1 MLNRSLYAGIVLAG
15 TVLLAACGPDIRNRT
30 HQQVSLNS
38 IYRGRRLAADY
49 CQSCHLL
56 PDPGLADSRD
66 WEQGILPAM
75 GPRLGIFS
83 FKSKDYPSAKYDP
96 SVSRSFYPSRPLL
109 TKDQWQD
116 ILDYYGAVSPD
127 SLQPQ
132 HRDRPIR
139 YGLHLF
145 STRTSPDPHGLPVSA
160 FVGID
165 STTPEKQIVVGS
177 MLPGALLRYDRSLR
191 LTDSLPVKG
200 AVVDMLFDRQLVC
213 NIGNIN
219 PNNGRLGSVSR
230 VKTDSQGKMRLD
242 TVPLFDKLA
251 RPVQLLSADLNGDGR
266 TDYVVCEFGNLS
278 GDLSWME
285 NTGKGS
291 FVRHVLRAAPGAIR
305 AYVQDYN
312 HDGLPDL
319 WVLFAQGDEGIFLFT
334 NTGRGTFR
342 QEQIL
347 RFPPIY
353 GSSYFELDDLNH
365 DGYPDIVYTCGD
377 NADFSP
383 ILKPYHGVYIFL
395 NDGRNKFRQAWFYP
409 LNGCYKAIAR
419 DFDGDGE
426 PDIATIS
433 FFADFVHQP
442 EEGFVYFRN
451 IGHLHFQPYTIP
463 EAKLGR
469 WITMTAGDL
478 DGDGKDDLVLGNFSV
493 GPTPKNAS
501 VNWKK
506 GPLFLFL
513 HNDSPRTPPR

>member
-1 MLNRSLYAGIVLAG
+1 MHAGIFLAG
-15 TVLLAACGPDIRNRT
+15 SILLASCGRDIRNRS
-30 HQQVSLNS
+30 HQAVSLTS
-38 IYRGRRLAADY
+38 IHEGRRLAAVY

-56 PDPGLADSRD
+56 PDPGLADSRS
-66 WEQGILPAM
+66 WEGGILPAM

-83 FKSKDYPSAKYDP
+83 FNGKIYPSGKYDP
-96 SVSRSFYPSRPLL
+96 AVGRSFYPSQPLL
-109 TKDQWQD
+109 TAEQWQH

-127 SLQPQ
+127 SLMPQ
-132 HRDRPIR
+132 RRDRPIR
-139 YGLHLF
+139 EGLRLF
-145 STRTSPDPHGLPVSA
+145 SSRMSPDPHGLPVSA

-165 STTPEKQIVVGS
+165 SSQGSRAVVVGS
-177 MLPGALLRYDRSLR
+177 MLPGAILRYDPRLR
-191 LTDSLPVKG
+191 LRDSLPLRG

-219 PNNGRLGSVSR
+219 PNDARLGSVSR
-230 VKTDSQGKMRLD
+230 IVTGPDGKMKMD
-242 TVPLFDKLA
+242 SVPLFDKLA
-251 RPVQLLSADLNGDGR
+251 RPVQLLATDLNGDGR
-266 TDYVVCEFGNLS
+266 MDYVICEFGNLT
-278 GDLSWME
+278 GALSWME
-285 NTGKGS
+285 NTGNGS
-291 FVRHVLRAAPGAIR
+291 YVRHVLRSSPGAIK

-319 WVLFAQGDEGIFLFT
+319 WVLFAQGDEGVFLFT
-334 NTGRGTFR
+334 NMGHGAFR

-353 GSSYFELDDLNH
+353 GSSYFELDDLNK

-377 NADFSP
+377 NADYSP
-383 ILKPYHGVYIFL
+383 VLKPYHGVYLFL
-395 NDGRNKFRQAWFYP
+395 NDGRNKFRQVWFYP

-442 EEGFVYFRN
+442 QEGFVYFHN
-451 IGHLHFQPYTIP
+451 TGQLHFDPYTIP

-469 WITMTAGDL
+469 WITMAAGDV
-478 DGDGKDDLVLGNFSV
+478 DGDGKQDLVLGNFSV

-506 GPLFLFL
+506 GPLILYL
-513 HNDSPRTPPR
+513 HNEGTK